1 MSEDYN
7 DKKYGW
13 FTQLDLEI
21 QFKAHKLAAGKA
33 RVAMLMKTSRK
44 KKHPDYPKVKKML
57 MYRVLKSVVEGHRES
72 ANSGTEVKTKGEV
85 EDGNVAEAL
94 IEQTRCDHLQASSA
108 WASHEPTEEL
118 SDFEEEGK
126 GKQGRQKKELT
137 VEQQAEKD
145 RLQAIKAKKALY
157 EKEHKEVKDMVAK
170 THNLMLEIENH
181 PKACN
186 IDLRTKDALKTYEE
200 PLVNLSTEFDN
211 ALAKGAFE
219 TLESIKEKKKTALAT
234 GSLAQ
239 WGAEMKFAKSRLA
252 GLKKQAEKDTDGSSK
267 ATAG

>member
-7 DKKYGW
+7 DSQYGW
-13 FTQLDLEI
+13 YTQLDLEI
-21 QFKAHKLAAGKA
+21 RFKAHKLKEGKE
-33 RVAMLMKTSRK
+33 RVKMLIKTSRK
-44 KKHPDYPKVKKML
+44 KKHPDYPKCKKML

-72 ANSGTEVKTKGEV
+72 ATSGTEVKTKGEV

-126 GKQGRQKKELT
+126 NKRQKKELT

-157 EKEHKEVKDMVAK
+157 EKEHREVKDMVSK
-170 THNLMLEIENH
+170 THNLVLEIENH

-219 TLESIKEKKKTALAT
+219 TLESIKEKKQTALAT

-252 GLKKQAEKDTDGSSK
+252 GLKKQAEKATDGS
-267 ATAG
+267 

>member
-1 MSEDYN
+1 
-7 DKKYGW
+7 
-13 FTQLDLEI
+13 
-21 QFKAHKLAAGKA
+21 
-33 RVAMLMKTSRK
+33 MLIKTSRK
-44 KKHPDYPKVKKML
+44 KKHPDYPKNKNMV
-57 MYRVLKSVVEGHRES
+57 MYRVLKSVAEGHRES
-72 ANSGTEVKTKGEV
+72 ASSNTDVKTKGHV
-85 EDGNVAEAL
+85 EDGHVAEAL
-94 IEQTRCDHLQASSA
+94 IEQVKCDHLQASSA
-108 WASHEPTEEL
+108 WASAAATEAL
-118 SDFEEEGK
+118 SDFEEDGEGRK
-126 GKQGRQKKELT
+126 KRQKKELT

-219 TLESIKEKKKTALAT
+219 TLESIKEKKKTALDT

-252 GLKKQAEKDTDGSSK
+252 GLKKQAEKATDESSK